1 MLEKLVSLEDL
12 LVHEL
17 KDIYHA
23 EQQLV
28 KALPKVAKKAN
39 SPELKRAIEEHLH
52 ETEGHVDR
60 LEKIFDLLGQ
70 PAKAVKCK
78 AMEGILDEGEELMKE
93 KAEPE
98 TLDAGIIM
106 SAQKVEHYEICAYG
120 STANWAGL
128 LGRQDIKTLLGQTL
142 SEEQRADTKLSELA
156 KASINRRSAEKGQKA
171 A

>member
-1 MLEKLVSLEDL
+1 MLEKIVSLEDL

-28 KALPKVAKKAN
+28 KALPKVAKKAS
-39 SPELKRAIEEHLH
+39 SPELKQAIEEHLR

-60 LEKIFDLLGQ
+60 LERIFDMLGQ
-70 PAKAVKCK
+70 PAKTIKCK
-78 AMEGILDEGEELMKE
+78 AMEGILDEGQELMKE
-93 KAEPE
+93 RAEPE

-120 STANWAGL
+120 STATWAGMI
-128 LGRQDIKTLLGQTL
+128 GRTDIKALLGQTL
-142 SEEQRADTKLSELA
+142 TEEERTDKKLTELA
-156 KASINRRSAEKGQKA
+156 KARINPRSAAKTQRA

>member
-1 MLEKLVSLEDL
+1 MEKIVSLEDL

-17 KDIYHA
+17 KDVYNA

-28 KALPKVAKKAN
+28 KALPKVAKKAC
-39 SPELKRAIEEHLH
+39 SPELKNAIEEHLE

-60 LEKIFDLLGQ
+60 LEKIFDLLGK
-70 PAKAVKCK
+70 PAKSVKCK

-93 KAEPE
+93 KADPE

-120 STANWAGL
+120 SMATWATMI
-128 LGRQDIKTLLGQTL
+128 GRSDIKTLLGQTL
-142 SEEQRADTKLSELA
+142 SEEERTDKKLTELA
-156 KASINRRSAEKGQKA
+156 KASINQRSAEKGKKA

>member
-1 MLEKLVSLEDL
+1 MAKITSLEDL

-17 KDIYHA
+17 KDIYYA

-28 KALPKVAKKAN
+28 EALPDVAEKAN
-39 SPELKRAIEEHLH
+39 SPELKRALEEHLH

-70 PAKAVKCK
+70 PAKGVKCK
-78 AMEGILDEGEELMKE
+78 GMLGILDEGEELMKE
-93 KAEPE
+93 KADPE

-120 STANWAGL
+120 SVATWAGM
-128 LGRQDIKTLLGQTL
+128 LGRHEVKMLLGQTL
-142 SEEQRADTKLSELA
+142 EEERRADKKLTELANAGVNQRSVEKTQRAA
-156 KASINRRSAEKGQKA
+156 
-171 A
+171 

>member
-1 MLEKLVSLEDL
+1 MLEKIVSLEDL

-28 KALPKVAKKAN
+28 KALPKVAKKAS
-39 SPELKRAIEEHLH
+39 SPELKQAIEEHLR

-60 LEKIFDLLGQ
+60 LERIFDMLGQ
-70 PAKAVKCK
+70 PAKTVKCK
-78 AMEGILDEGEELMKE
+78 AMDGILDEGEELMSE
-93 KAEPE
+93 RAEPE

-120 STANWAGL
+120 SLANWAGVI
-128 LGRQDIKTLLGQTL
+128 GRQDVKALLAQTL
-142 SEEQRADTKLSELA
+142 SEEERTDKKLTELA
-156 KASINRRSAEKGQKA
+156 KTSINERSAEKRRA

>member
-1 MLEKLVSLEDL
+1 MEKIQSLEDL

-28 KALPKVAKKAN
+28 EALPDVIEKA
-39 SPELKRAIEEHLH
+39 STPELKNAIQQHLQ
-52 ETEGHVDR
+52 ETEGHVNR
-60 LEKIFDLLGQ
+60 LEQIFDLLGQ
-70 PAKAVKCK
+70 PAKTVKCK
-78 AMEGILDEGEELMKE
+78 AMAGILDEGEEMMKQ
-93 KAEPE
+93 KAPPE

-120 STANWAGL
+120 SMATWAEMI
-128 LGRQDIKTLLGQTL
+128 GRNDIKMLLGQTL
-142 SEEQRADTKLSELA
+142 NEERRADQKLTEIA
-156 KASINRRSAEKGQKA
+156 KASVNRQSAQQPSRRA